1 MQNGK
6 VDDDVEK
13 SLSKLSTSSFS
24 YFAGKRFKKYID
36 PKFNTY
42 RGGFKTEKIGSNGMM
57 ERYVAPSVIP
67 TVFGNAFDYGTSK
80 FIDYKLEHF
89 KTHSKLGE

>member
-1 MQNGK
+1 MMVWKNHVLSYLHQVLVILQG
-6 VDDDVEK
+6 K
-13 SLSKLSTSSFS
+13 SLKNILILNLIRIEVGLKL
-24 YFAGKRFKKYID
+24 K
-36 PKFNTY
+36 
-42 RGGFKTEKIGSNGMM
+42 KIGSNGMM

-67 TVFGNAFDYGTSK
+67 TVFGNAFDSGTSK

>member
-1 MQNGK
+1 MKNRK
-6 VDDDVEK
+6 VDDGVDK
-13 SLSKLSTSSFS
+13 SLSKLSTSSFG
-24 YFAGKRFKKYID
+24 YFLGKKFEKYID

-42 RGGFKTEKIGSNGMM
+42 GGGFKTEKIGTNGIM
-57 ERYVAPSVIP
+57 ECYVAPSVMP
-67 TVFGNAFDYGTSK
+67 TLFGNAFDSSTSK